1 MTDLAKTALGS
12 SLLVVSCDDVD
23 GSGTA
28 YRQLLGGDLRVRNGS
43 VELTRTA
50 GSHRAFFAVDDHP
63 AATTLLRRRGMDLDE
78 VTATRTASS
87 VVPAVGVVA
96 ASEFSPGPDV
106 GDIESIDHLVFN
118 AADRDAAV
126 ALFAG
131 SLGLDFRLEQA
142 IHDGIHQLFFRS
154 TQVVV
159 EVVIGAQ
166 DQETTASLWGI
177 AWRSRDI
184 GETHRRLSDEG
195 MSLSEIRVGRKPGT
209 SVFTIRE
216 PAFGLPTLVLG

>member
-12 SLLVVSCDDVD
+12 SVLVVACDDVD
-23 GSGTA
+23 RSGAA
-28 YRQLLGGDLRVRNGS
+28 YRQLLGDDLRVRNGS

-50 GSHRAFFAVDDHP
+50 GSHRAFFAVDDHL
-63 AATTLLRRRGMDLDE
+63 ATTTLLRRRGMDLDE
-78 VTATRTASS
+78 VTPTRAVSS
-87 VVPAVGVVA
+87 GVPAVGVVA
-96 ASEFSPGPDV
+96 ASELPSGPDA

-166 DQETTASLWGI
+166 GQDEEATASLWGI

-184 GETHRRLSDEG
+184 GETHRDCRMMG
-195 MSLSEIRVGRKPGT
+195 CP
-209 SVFTIRE
+209 
-216 PAFGLPTLVLG
+216 